1 LYHLPESLL
10 RPPHQ
15 EHFSSSLRS
24 TLGGISRMIEIRDA
38 QTQTKS
44 STQLQRKVVPFVAVE
59 MSFSLDNEL
68 RLQIILAGEKTFSHQ
83 VTVTPA
89 IRIGPVL
96 SGFHFSDRSLCCAYG
111 PADVALG

>member
-1 LYHLPESLL
+1 
-10 RPPHQ
+10 
-15 EHFSSSLRS
+15 
-24 TLGGISRMIEIRDA
+24 MIEIRDA

-68 RLQIILAGEKTFSHQ
+68 RLQIILAGENTFFHQ
-83 VTVTPA
+83 ATVTPA
-89 IRIGPVL
+89 IRTGPVL